1 MKKVKYSLIALLCC
15 ISTYIIQAQ
24 KPNNL
29 SYQAVL
35 RNVNNTLMINIKV
48 GMRISIIKG
57 SEFGPSVYVE
67 TQNPKT
73 NMNGLISLQIGAGDF
88 IYGNYRTIDWSEGPY
103 FLKTEIDP
111 FGGTDYTIISVQQI
125 LSVPFSMYADHA
137 KFADTIIGDI
147 DENDPIFSK
156 SVAQSITR
164 ANISAWN
171 NKVDST
177 VESDPIFMNW
187 NKSYYDLSAK
197 PSIGDSIRAIAN
209 GSETKLSAGQ
219 HISISGSGTLTSP
232 YSIQA
237 NNVFTHYIGEY
248 FEGGIVF
255 HIYRDSVGIEHG
267 LIVSQSDLS
276 MDSQWS
282 SIDTLIGNNAK
293 STWNGL
299 SNTQAISND
308 TTILISAAKA
318 CKNLVQANYS
328 DWYLPSID
336 ELYIMFSHRF
346 DINRRLSQ
354 VNGSQLIGLS
364 FYWSSTE
371 LDKTDALSVNTI
383 TGIIAQD
390 AKSTMKKVRAIRKY

>member
-67 TQNPKT
+67 TQNVKT
-73 NMNGLISLQIGAGDF
+73 NMNGLVSLQIGAGDF

-187 NKSYYDLSAK
+187 NKSYHDLSAK

-267 LIVSQSDLS
+267 LIVSHSDLS

-364 FYWSSTE
+364 SYWSSTE
-371 LDKTDALSVNTI
+371 LDKTDALSVNYLSGT
-383 TGIIAQD
+383 IAQD
-390 AKSTMKKVRAIRKY
+390 AKNTMKKVRAIRKY

>member
-67 TQNPKT
+67 TQNVKT
-73 NMNGLISLQIGAGDF
+73 NMNGLVSLQIGAGDF

-187 NKSYYDLSAK
+187 NKSYHDLSAK

-209 GSETKLSAGQ
+209 GSETKLTAGQ
-219 HISISGSGTLTSP
+219 HISITGTGTLASP

-255 HIYRDSVGIEHG
+255 HIYRDSLGIEHG

-364 FYWSSTE
+364 SYWSSTE
-371 LDKTDALSVNTI
+371 LDKTDALSVNYLSGT
-383 TGIIAQD
+383 IAQD

>member
-67 TQNPKT
+67 TQNAKT
-73 NMNGLISLQIGAGDF
+73 NMNGLISLQIGAGEF

-187 NKSYYDLSAK
+187 NKSYRDLSAK

-267 LIVSQSDLS
+267 LIVSHSDLS

-364 FYWSSTE
+364 SYWSSTE
-371 LDKTDALSVNTI
+371 LDKTDALSVNYLSGT
-383 TGIIAQD
+383 IAQD

>member
-35 RNVNNTLMINIKV
+35 RNVNNTLIINVKV

-67 TQNPKT
+67 TQNAKT
-73 NMNGLISLQIGAGDF
+73 NMNGLISLQIGAGEF

-187 NKSYYDLSAK
+187 NKSYRDLSAK

-255 HIYRDSVGIEHG
+255 HIYRDSLGIEHG

-364 FYWSSTE
+364 SYWSSTE
-371 LDKTDALSVNTI
+371 LDKTDALSVNYLSGT
-383 TGIIAQD
+383 IAQD

>member
-67 TQNPKT
+67 TQNAKT
-73 NMNGLISLQIGAGDF
+73 NMNGLISLQIGAGEF

-187 NKSYYDLSAK
+187 NKSYHDLSAK

-219 HISISGSGTLTSP
+219 HISITGTGTLASP

-255 HIYRDSVGIEHG
+255 HIYRDSLGIEHG

-364 FYWSSTE
+364 SYWSSTE
-371 LDKTDALSVNTI
+371 LDKTDALSFNTI

-390 AKSTMKKVRAIRKY
+390 AKNTMKKVRAIRKY

>member
-15 ISTYIIQAQ
+15 ISMYFMHAQ

-35 RNVNNTLMINIKV
+35 RNVNNTLMINVKV

-67 TQNPKT
+67 TQNVKT
-73 NMNGLISLQIGAGDF
+73 NMNGLISLQIGSGEF

-156 SVAQSITR
+156 SVAHSITR

-187 NKSYYDLSAK
+187 NKSYNDLSAK
-197 PSIGDSIRAIAN
+197 PSIGDSIRAIVN

-219 HISISGSGTLTSP
+219 HITITGTGTVASP

-237 NNVFTHYIGEY
+237 NNVFSHYIGEY
-248 FEGGIVF
+248 FGGGIVF
-255 HIYRDSVGIEHG
+255 HVYRDSLGIEHG
-267 LIVSQSDLS
+267 LIASTGDLS
-276 MDSQWS
+276 TDSQWS
-282 SIDTLIGNNAK
+282 SIDTLIGNNAQ

-299 SNTQAISND
+299 SNTQSISND
-308 TTILISAAKA
+308 TTIVISAAKS
-318 CKNLVQANYS
+318 CKNLVKANYS

-336 ELYIMFSHRF
+336 ELSMMFSHRF

-354 VNGSQLIGLS
+354 VNGSQLISLS
-364 FYWSSTE
+364 NYWSSTE
-371 LDKTDALSVNTI
+371 RDKTDALSVNYLSGTI
-383 TGIIAQD
+383 TQD
-390 AKSTMKKVRAIRKY
+390 AKSNIKKVRAIRKY

>member
-1 MKKVKYSLIALLCC
+1 MKKVKYLLIALLCC

-67 TQNPKT
+67 AQNVKT

-187 NKSYYDLSAK
+187 NKSYHDLTAK

-219 HISISGSGTLTSP
+219 HISITGSGTLTSP

-248 FEGGIVF
+248 FYGGIVF
-255 HIYRDSVGIEHG
+255 HIYRDSLGIEHG

-299 SNTQAISND
+299 SNTQAIAND
-308 TTILISAAKA
+308 TTILFSAAKT
-318 CKNLVQANYS
+318 CNNLIQANYS

-336 ELYIMFSHRF
+336 ELYIMFAHRF

-364 FYWSSTE
+364 SYWSSTE
-371 LDKTDALSVNTI
+371 LDKTNALSFNTI
-383 TGIIAQD
+383 NGMIAQD

>member
-187 NKSYYDLSAK
+187 NKSYHDLSAK

-293 STWNGL
+293 STWNGF

>member
-67 TQNPKT
+67 TQNVKT
-73 NMNGLISLQIGAGDF
+73 NMNGLVSLQIGAGDF

-187 NKSYYDLSAK
+187 NKSYHDLSAK

-255 HIYRDSVGIEHG
+255 HIYRDSLGIEHG

-276 MDSQWS
+276 IDSQWS

-364 FYWSSTE
+364 SYWSSTE
-371 LDKTDALSVNTI
+371 LDKTDALSVNYLSGT
-383 TGIIAQD
+383 IAQD
-390 AKSTMKKVRAIRKY
+390 AKNTMKKVRAIRKY

>member
-67 TQNPKT
+67 TQNAKT
-73 NMNGLISLQIGAGDF
+73 NMNGLISLQIGAGEF

-177 VESDPIFMNW
+177 VESDPIFMKW
-187 NKSYYDLSAK
+187 NKSYNDLSAK

-282 SIDTLIGNNAK
+282 SIDTLIGNNAQ

-364 FYWSSTE
+364 SYWSSTE
-371 LDKTDALSVNTI
+371 LDKTDALSVNYLSGT
-383 TGIIAQD
+383 IAQD
-390 AKSTMKKVRAIRKY
+390 AKNTMKKVRAIRKY

>member
-67 TQNPKT
+67 TQNAKT
-73 NMNGLISLQIGAGDF
+73 NMNGLISLQIGAGEF

-187 NKSYYDLSAK
+187 NKSYHDLSAK

-209 GSETKLSAGQ
+209 GSETKLTAGQ
-219 HISISGSGTLTSP
+219 HISITGTGTLASP

-255 HIYRDSVGIEHG
+255 HLYRDSVGIEHG
-267 LIVSQSDLS
+267 LIVSHSDLS

-282 SIDTLIGNNAK
+282 SIDTLIGNNGK
-293 STWNGL
+293 STWNGF

-364 FYWSSTE
+364 YYWSSTE

-383 TGIIAQD
+383 TGVIAQD

>member
-67 TQNPKT
+67 TQNAKT
-73 NMNGLISLQIGAGDF
+73 NMNGLISLQIGAGEF

-187 NKSYYDLSAK
+187 NKSYRDLSAK

-364 FYWSSTE
+364 SYWSSTE
-371 LDKTDALSVNTI
+371 LDKTDALSFNTI

-390 AKSTMKKVRAIRKY
+390 AKNTMKKVRAIRKY

>member
-67 TQNPKT
+67 TQNVKT
-73 NMNGLISLQIGAGDF
+73 NMNGLVSLQIGAGDF

-187 NKSYYDLSAK
+187 NKSYHDLSAK

-364 FYWSSTE
+364 SYWSSTE
-371 LDKTDALSVNTI
+371 LDKTDALSVNYLSGT
-383 TGIIAQD
+383 IAQD
-390 AKSTMKKVRAIRKY
+390 AKNTMKKVRAIRKY

>member
-67 TQNPKT
+67 TQNVKT
-73 NMNGLISLQIGAGDF
+73 NMNGLVSLQIGAGDF

-187 NKSYYDLSAK
+187 NKSYHDLSAK

-219 HISISGSGTLTSP
+219 HITITGTGTLASP

-293 STWNGL
+293 STWNGF

-364 FYWSSTE
+364 SYWSSTE

>member
-1 MKKVKYSLIALLCC
+1 MKKVKYSLIVLLCC

-67 TQNPKT
+67 TQNAKT
-73 NMNGLISLQIGAGDF
+73 NMNGLISLQIGAGEF

-187 NKSYYDLSAK
+187 NKSYRDLSAK

-255 HIYRDSVGIEHG
+255 HIYRDSLGIEHG

-293 STWNGL
+293 STWNGF

-354 VNGSQLIGLS
+354 VNGSQFIGLS
-364 FYWSSTE
+364 YYWSSTE

-383 TGIIAQD
+383 TGVIAQD

>member
-67 TQNPKT
+67 TQNVKT
-73 NMNGLISLQIGAGDF
+73 NMNGLVSLQIGAGDF

-187 NKSYYDLSAK
+187 NKSYHDLSAK

-255 HIYRDSVGIEHG
+255 HIYRDSLGIEHG

-364 FYWSSTE
+364 SYWSSTE
-371 LDKTDALSVNTI
+371 LDKTDALSVNYLSGT
-383 TGIIAQD
+383 IAQD
-390 AKSTMKKVRAIRKY
+390 AKNTMKKVRAIRKY

>member
-67 TQNPKT
+67 TQNAKT
-73 NMNGLISLQIGAGDF
+73 NMNGLISLQIGAGEF

-187 NKSYYDLSAK
+187 NKSYRDLSAK

-209 GSETKLSAGQ
+209 GSETKLTAGQ

-364 FYWSSTE
+364 SYWSSTE
-371 LDKTDALSVNTI
+371 LDKTDALSFNTI

>member
-1 MKKVKYSLIALLCC
+1 MKKVKYSLIVLLCC

-67 TQNPKT
+67 TQNVKT
-73 NMNGLISLQIGAGDF
+73 NMNGLVSLQIGAGDF

-187 NKSYYDLSAK
+187 NKSYHDLSAK

-219 HISISGSGTLTSP
+219 HISITGTGTLASP

-255 HIYRDSVGIEHG
+255 HIYRDSLGIEHG

-364 FYWSSTE
+364 SYWSSTE
-371 LDKTDALSVNTI
+371 LDKTDALSVNYLSGT
-383 TGIIAQD
+383 IAQD
-390 AKSTMKKVRAIRKY
+390 AKNTMKKVRAIRKY

>member
-67 TQNPKT
+67 TQNVKT
-73 NMNGLISLQIGAGDF
+73 NMNGLVSLQIGAGDF

-187 NKSYYDLSAK
+187 NKSYHDLSAK

-219 HISISGSGTLTSP
+219 HISITGTGTLASP

-364 FYWSSTE
+364 SYWSSTE
-371 LDKTDALSVNTI
+371 LDKTDALSVNYLSGT
-383 TGIIAQD
+383 IAQD
-390 AKSTMKKVRAIRKY
+390 AKNTMKKVRAIRKY

>member
-35 RNVNNTLMINIKV
+35 RNVNNTLIINVKV

-67 TQNPKT
+67 TQNAKT
-73 NMNGLISLQIGAGDF
+73 NMNGLISLQIGAGEF

-187 NKSYYDLSAK
+187 NKSYHDLSAK

-209 GSETKLSAGQ
+209 GSETKLTAGQ
-219 HISISGSGTLTSP
+219 HISITGTGTLASP

-255 HIYRDSVGIEHG
+255 HIYRDSLGIEHG

-364 FYWSSTE
+364 SYWSSTE
-371 LDKTDALSVNTI
+371 LDKTDALSFNTI

>member
-67 TQNPKT
+67 TQNAKT
-73 NMNGLISLQIGAGDF
+73 NMNGLISLQIGAGEF

-187 NKSYYDLSAK
+187 NKSYRDLSAK

-267 LIVSQSDLS
+267 LIVSHSDLS

-364 FYWSSTE
+364 SYWSSTE

-383 TGIIAQD
+383 TGVIAQD

>member
-67 TQNPKT
+67 TQNAKT
-73 NMNGLISLQIGAGDF
+73 NMNGLISLQIGAGEF

-187 NKSYYDLSAK
+187 NKSYRDLSAK

-267 LIVSQSDLS
+267 LIVSHSDLS

-364 FYWSSTE
+364 SYWSSTE
-371 LDKTDALSVNTI
+371 LDKTDALSFNTI

>member
-67 TQNPKT
+67 TQNAKT
-73 NMNGLISLQIGAGDF
+73 NMNGLISLQIGAGEF

-187 NKSYYDLSAK
+187 NKSYRDLSAK

-255 HIYRDSVGIEHG
+255 HIYRDSVGIDHG
-267 LIVSQSDLS
+267 LIVSHSDLS

-293 STWNGL
+293 STWNGF

-364 FYWSSTE
+364 YYWSSTE

-383 TGIIAQD
+383 TGVIAQD

>member
-15 ISTYIIQAQ
+15 ISMYFMHAQ

-35 RNVNNTLMINIKV
+35 RNVNNTLMINVKV

-67 TQNPKT
+67 IQNVKT
-73 NMNGLISLQIGAGDF
+73 NMNGLISLQIGSGEF

-156 SVAQSITR
+156 SVAHSITR

-187 NKSYYDLSAK
+187 NKSYNDLSAK

-219 HISISGSGTLTSP
+219 HITITGTGTVASP

-237 NNVFTHYIGEY
+237 NNVFSHYIGEY
-248 FEGGIVF
+248 FGGGIVF
-255 HIYRDSVGIEHG
+255 HVYRDSLGIEHG
-267 LIVSQSDLS
+267 LIASTGDLS
-276 MDSQWS
+276 TDSQWS
-282 SIDTLIGNNAK
+282 SIDTLIGNNAQ

-299 SNTQAISND
+299 SNTQSISND
-308 TTILISAAKA
+308 TTIVISAAKSF
-318 CKNLVQANYS
+318 KNLIQANYS

-336 ELYIMFSHRF
+336 ELSMMFSHRF

-354 VNGSQLIGLS
+354 INGSQLIGVS
-364 FYWSSTE
+364 NYWSSTE
-371 LDKTDALSVNTI
+371 RDKTDALSVNYLSGTI
-383 TGIIAQD
+383 TQD
-390 AKSTMKKVRAIRKY
+390 AKSNIKKVRAIRKY

>member
-67 TQNPKT
+67 TQNVKT
-73 NMNGLISLQIGAGDF
+73 NMNGLVSLQIGAGDF

-171 NKVDST
+171 NKVDSI

-187 NKSYYDLSAK
+187 NKSYHDLSAK

-267 LIVSQSDLS
+267 LIVSHSDLS

-293 STWNGL
+293 STWNGF

-364 FYWSSTE
+364 SYWSSTE
-371 LDKTDALSVNTI
+371 LDKTDALSVNTR

>member
-67 TQNPKT
+67 TQNVKT
-73 NMNGLISLQIGAGDF
+73 NMNGLVSLQIGAGDF

-187 NKSYYDLSAK
+187 NKSYHDLSAK

-219 HISISGSGTLTSP
+219 HISITGTGTLASP

-255 HIYRDSVGIEHG
+255 HIYRDSLGIEHG

-364 FYWSSTE
+364 SYWSSTE
-371 LDKTDALSVNTI
+371 LDKTDALSVNYLSGT
-383 TGIIAQD
+383 IAQD
-390 AKSTMKKVRAIRKY
+390 AKNTMKKVRAIRKY

>member
-67 TQNPKT
+67 TQNAKT
-73 NMNGLISLQIGAGDF
+73 NMNGLISLQIGAGEF

-187 NKSYYDLSAK
+187 NKSYRDLSAK

-364 FYWSSTE
+364 SYWSSTE
-371 LDKTDALSVNTI
+371 LDKTDALSFNTI

>member
-67 TQNPKT
+67 TQNAKT
-73 NMNGLISLQIGAGDF
+73 NMNGLISLQIGAGEF

-187 NKSYYDLSAK
+187 NKSYRDLSAK

-255 HIYRDSVGIEHG
+255 HIYRDSLGIEHG

-364 FYWSSTE
+364 SYWSSTE
-371 LDKTDALSVNTI
+371 LDKTDALSFNTI